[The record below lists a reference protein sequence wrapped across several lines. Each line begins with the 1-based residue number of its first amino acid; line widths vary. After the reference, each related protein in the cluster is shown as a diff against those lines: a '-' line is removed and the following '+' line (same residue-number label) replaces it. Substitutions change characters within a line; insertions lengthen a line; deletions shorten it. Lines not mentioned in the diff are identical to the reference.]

1 MFSQEIRFEVM
12 ICKIIFDEENSL
24 ETIFRKI
31 LANVKIKLFQNHFNF
46 KLLRLQHVRE
56 ITISSL
62 FP

>member
-12 ICKIIFDEENSL
+12 ICKIIFDEENYL
-24 ETIFRKI
+24 KTIFRKI
-31 LANVKIKLFQNHFNF
+31 LANVKIKLSQNHFKF
-46 KLLRLQHVRE
+46 KLLRPQHVRE